1 MLGYD
6 TMQGQPTLRS
16 VRELDH
22 LSTVLADIEIV
33 NVVDELLNT
42 GNVLD
47 MSSINTKHNTLSVK
61 ISSVKSD
68 EIFEKF
74 CHF

>member
-1 MLGYD
+1 
-6 TMQGQPTLRS
+6 MQGQPTLCS
-16 VRELDH
+16 VRELDD

-47 MSSINTKHNTLSVK
+47 ISSIKIKHNALSVK
-61 ISSVKSD
+61 ISSVKRD

>member
-16 VRELDH
+16 VRELDD

-47 MSSINTKHNTLSVK
+47 MSSINIKHNALSVK